1 MKSLSEIKKENPFL
15 VPDGYFDQLENN
27 VMTQVQRL
35 QKLHRRRKIYTI
47 SVAAAAV
54 AALLIAINVW
64 IFAPD
69 KNNNNIQIA
78 ENETTSSN
86 ALLASS
92 NNYDYGVLTT
102 GDELPAVDFGDSDF
116 DNVDYQILDYYS
128 VEMAQLDLLY

>member
-15 VPDGYFDQLENN
+15 VPDGYFDQMEND
-27 VMTQVQRL
+27 VMAQVQHL

-47 SVAAAAV
+47 SVAVAAV
-54 AALLIAINVW
+54 ALLLITINVW

-69 KNNNNIQIA
+69 KSSNNTQLA
-78 ENETTSSN
+78 ENGTTSSN
-86 ALLASS
+86 TLLASS

-128 VEMAQLDLLY
+128 DEMSQLDLLY